1 MNRLRPPLF
10 PWPYFPYY
18 YYPEYPEHFERVK
31 VLHKELFL
39 QRNPKFPRAQ
49 YFCHLCEYHCDTIE
63 VCISHIEDTRHSRLA
78 KKQELQTTLFHLP
91 RPNKK
96 HLEALDNLLT
106 RIEMTVGLSE
116 AEIQN
121 RQSIAQRV
129 DEILRLTLPG
139 AFVRS
144 YGSSMTG
151 MGLKTSGLNLDLQ
164 IPPEIPP
171 HVALIKAY
179 EMLVLKSD
187 EFNNVVPE
195 FNAKIPA
202 VTFLTMQGN
211 IRCELSLNNHLAY
224 QTSALLRDYV
234 RLEPRF
240 KTLVVALRYWAHLCK
255 LDRQAE
261 GTLPPHSFS
270 LMLIHFLQR
279 LKAPVLPCI
288 HEYLNLE
295 DVENYKSK

>member
-1 MNRLRPPLF
+1 MHRHKRPLF
-10 PWPYFPYY
+10 PYPYFPYY
-18 YYPEYPEHFERVK
+18 YYPENSTIASTV
-31 VLHKELFL
+31 VIQNVLFL
-39 QRNPKFPRAQ
+39 QRTAKFPRAQ

-63 VCISHIEDTRHSRLA
+63 ICISHIEDTRHSRLA

-96 HLEALDNLLT
+96 HLEALDNLLM
-106 RIEMTVGLSE
+106 RLEMEVGLSE

-121 RQSIAQRV
+121 RDSIAQRV
-129 DEILRLTLPG
+129 DEILKLTLPG
-139 AFVRS
+139 SFIRS

-179 EMLVLKSD
+179 EILVLRSD

-202 VTFLTMQGN
+202 VTFMTKGN

-234 RLEPRF
+234 RLEPRV
-240 KTLVVALRYWAHLCK
+240 KTLVVALRYWAHICK

-279 LKAPVLPCI
+279 LKSPVLPCI
-288 HEYLNLE
+288 HDYLTLE
-295 DVENYKSK
+295 DAENYKSKY